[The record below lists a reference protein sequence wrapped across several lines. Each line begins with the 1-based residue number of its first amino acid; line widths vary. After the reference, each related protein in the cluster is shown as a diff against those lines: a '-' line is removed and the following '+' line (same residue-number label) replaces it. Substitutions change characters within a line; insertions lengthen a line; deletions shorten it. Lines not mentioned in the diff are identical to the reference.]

1 MARTS
6 TSENHGTTLM
16 SVYYTRAE
24 YILVA
29 YRESALTQR
38 TLTLPVSTQMQNQNV
53 VQSVITCS

>member
-6 TSENHGTTLM
+6 TSEDHGTTLM

-29 YRESALTQR
+29 YRESAFTQR
-38 TLTLPVSTQMQNQNV
+38 PLTLPVSTQMQSQNV
-53 VQSVITCS
+53 V